1 MIKSKAWCGLILL
14 VALVSALLQWQG
26 TGDWIWDRRL
36 IQAGEP
42 WRFFTGHWVHLGYW
56 HLLMNLAGLLLL
68 ALLLHGV
75 MRVREWLLLLL
86 ALPLLIS
93 TAFWLQLPELQRY
106 AGMSGVLHGIAVAG
120 ALRMV
125 NDARERS
132 WGLLLLGL
140 VAVKVLAEQSADQSL
155 ASGLIG
161 GRVLTEAHLY
171 GAVSGAG
178 LGGLLVLFQHRRSA
192 TKQLL

>member
-1 MIKSKAWCGLILL
+1 MSETKAGGGLILL
-14 VALVSALLQWQG
+14 VVMSSVVLQLQG
-26 TGDWIWDRRL
+26 VGDWMWDRRL

-75 MRVREWLLLLL
+75 MRAWEWLLLLL

-93 TAFWLQLPELQRY
+93 AAFWLQLPELQRY
-106 AGMSGVLHGIAVAG
+106 GGMSGVLHGIAVAG
-120 ALRMV
+120 ALRMT
-125 NDARERS
+125 NDTRERS
-132 WGLLLLGL
+132 WGLLLVGL
-140 VAVKVLAEQSADQSL
+140 VAVKVLAEQFTDQSL

-171 GAVSGAG
+171 GAVSGAC
-178 LGGLLVLFQHRRSA
+178 LGGLLMLIQHRQAA